1 MARRKADLKLEGGLS
16 PGEDVP
22 GWQTRSVE
30 RSLRGAR
37 LRAQERSDRFVT
49 AALEL
54 IVEREASEFTIQDV
68 VDRSGMSLRTFY
80 TFFDGKD
87 SLMLAIYETIM
98 SKSAVPV
105 LTERSG
111 HGSDPVLRLKALIDA
126 MLDITSDPAPLA
138 HALSVFHLRLAET
151 RPQDLA
157 LALAPLGRLITDL
170 LTGVAQAGLLRED
183 LDLRVLSALVQEML
197 LASARNTVL
206 TGNRDVS
213 AADMWAFC
221 SAAILRRSEPLPG
234 ASPSADEPN
243 AGLARGSTP
252 HSRSATRSLSA

>member
-1 MARRKADLKLEGGLS
+1 MARRKAELKVDGDQS

-22 GWQTRSVE
+22 GWQKRSVE

-54 IVEREASEFTIQDV
+54 IVERDDSEFTIQDV

-105 LTERSG
+105 LAERSG

-126 MLDITSDPAPLA
+126 MSDITSEPVPLSR
-138 HALSVFHLRLAET
+138 ALSLFHLRLAES

-157 LALAPLGRLITDL
+157 HALKPFARLVTDL
-170 LTGVAQAGLLRED
+170 LAGVAEAGLLRDD
-183 LDLRVLSALVQEML
+183 LDLRVVSALLQDLL
-197 LASARNTVL
+197 LATSHNAVL
-206 TGNRDVS
+206 AGNREVS

-221 SAAILRRSEPLPG
+221 SAAILRRTEPLPG
-234 ASPSADEPN
+234 MTEAAD
-243 AGLARGSTP
+243 GGRVQG
-252 HSRSATRSLSA
+252 